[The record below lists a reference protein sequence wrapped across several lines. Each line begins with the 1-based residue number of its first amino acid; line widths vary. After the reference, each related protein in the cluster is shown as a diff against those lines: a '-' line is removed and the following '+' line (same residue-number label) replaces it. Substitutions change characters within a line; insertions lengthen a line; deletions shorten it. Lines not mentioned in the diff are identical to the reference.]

1 MLNATSGKL
10 WVIIAAM
17 ELYQLRTFVT
27 VAQQGHLTQ
36 AAELLHLSQPAVTA
50 QIKALEEQ
58 FGLALFERYPGGVQ
72 LTEAGKLLLP
82 EAEQILAQARDLLHQ
97 AKALQGEPKGKV
109 RIGTIGVPARLR
121 LGKWLSLLRETYP
134 LITVQTTH
142 GISVSV
148 LNEVRKKTL
157 DAGFYLG
164 RNPYQNVMTLPLSE
178 IGFCIAIPPSMASQL
193 QEADWPALA
202 AAPWLGL
209 SQFTSLA
216 DISQELWRSQNIA
229 PKVVGVFD
237 EDATLLELIKAG
249 VGVAILAER
258 TAQRY
263 AADGS
268 IVLWR
273 GGEIVT
279 RAPLQFIYSG
289 DRATDPMMHK
299 LCATL
304 KTIWQLEV

>member
-1 MLNATSGKL
+1 
-10 WVIIAAM
+10 M

-72 LTEAGKLLLP
+72 LTEAGKLLMP
-82 EAEQILAQARDLLHQ
+82 DAEQILAQARDLLHK
-97 AKALQGEPKGKV
+97 AKSLQGEPTGKV

-121 LGKWLSLLRETYP
+121 LGAWLSLLRETYP

-142 GISVSV
+142 GISVSI

-157 DAGFYLG
+157 DGGFYLG
-164 RNPYQNVMTLPLSE
+164 RNPYQNVMNLPLGE
-178 IGFCIAIPPSMASQL
+178 IGFCIAMPVSMAGQYQNADWSQL
-193 QEADWPALA
+193 GG
-202 AAPWLGL
+202 APWLGL
-209 SQFTSLA
+209 SQLTSLA
-216 DISQELWRSQNIA
+216 DISLELWRSHNIA
-229 PKVVGVFD
+229 PKVVGEFD
-237 EDATLLELIKAG
+237 EEATLLELIKSG
-249 VGVAILAER
+249 VGIGILAER
-258 TAQRY
+258 TAQRF
-263 AADGS
+263 ASDGS

-273 GGEIVT
+273 SGEVVT

-289 DRATDPMMHK
+289 DRVSDPMMHK

-304 KTIWQLEV
+304 KTIWGLE

>member
-1 MLNATSGKL
+1 
-10 WVIIAAM
+10 M

-72 LTEAGKLLLP
+72 LTEAGKLLMP
-82 EAEQILAQARDLLHQ
+82 EAEQILAQARDLLHK

-109 RIGTIGVPARLR
+109 RIGTIGVPARLK
-121 LGKWLSLLRETYP
+121 LGAWLSLLREEFP

-142 GISVSV
+142 GISVSI
-148 LNEVRKKTL
+148 LNEVRKKSL

-164 RNPYQNVMTLPLSE
+164 RNPYQNVMTLPLGEVS
-178 IGFCIAIPPSMASQL
+178 FCIAMPHTLAAQY
-193 QEADWPALA
+193 QNADWLQLGD
-202 AAPWLGL
+202 APWLGL
-209 SQFTSLA
+209 SQLTSLA
-216 DISQELWRSQNIA
+216 DISQELWRSHNIA
-229 PKVVGVFD
+229 PKVVGEFD
-237 EDATLLELIKAG
+237 EEATLLELIKTG
-249 VGVAILAER
+249 VGIGILAER

-263 AADGS
+263 ASDGS

-273 GGEIVT
+273 GGEVVT
-279 RAPLQFIYSG
+279 RAPLQFIYSNE
-289 DRATDPMMHK
+289 RISDPMMHK
-299 LCATL
+299 LCSTL
-304 KTIWQLEV
+304 KTAWQLD

>member
-1 MLNATSGKL
+1 
-10 WVIIAAM
+10 M

-58 FGLALFERYPGGVQ
+58 FGLALFERYPGGVS
-72 LTEAGKLLLP
+72 LTEAGKLLMP
-82 EAEQILAQARDLLHQ
+82 EAEQILAQSRDLLHK

-109 RIGTIGVPARLR
+109 RIGTIGVPARLK
-121 LGKWLSLLRETYP
+121 LGAWLSLLRDTYP

-157 DAGFYLG
+157 DGGFYLG
-164 RNPYQNVMTLPLSE
+164 RNPYQNVQTLPLSE
-178 IGFCIAIPPSMASQL
+178 IGFCIAMPVAMAAEYQH
-193 QEADWPALA
+193 ADWAKLGE
-202 AAPWLGL
+202 APWLGL
-209 SQFTSLA
+209 SQYTSLA

-229 PKVVGVFD
+229 PKVVGEFD
-237 EDATLLELIKAG
+237 EEATLLELIKAG
-249 VGVAILAER
+249 VGMAILAER
-258 TAQRY
+258 TAQRF
-263 AADGS
+263 ASDGS

-273 GGEIVT
+273 NGELVT
-279 RAPLQFIYSG
+279 KAPLQFIYSG
-289 DRATDPMMHK
+289 DRASDPMMHK

-304 KTIWQLEV
+304 KTIWGIE